1 MLVVLVDSPILLPG
15 LCLPA
20 SCVRLLCLRVC
31 LCCVY
36 VLVGVCVCEI
46 DYVIAHEDTGQGA
59 VLPKRN
65 VHIFL
70 ARERAAPVSHFVWAF
85 LSLLDPR
92 FGMSWIGPLRVHN
105 FAIAQVRS
113 LVQAKRTE
121 GVFHKPL
128 NLNPGDFS
136 INP

>member
-1 MLVVLVDSPILLPG
+1 MRIQDREQFCQKEMFIF
-15 LCLPA
+15 
-20 SCVRLLCLRVC
+20 
-31 LCCVY
+31 
-36 VLVGVCVCEI
+36 
-46 DYVIAHEDTGQGA
+46 
-59 VLPKRN
+59 
-65 VHIFL
+65 FL

-113 LVQAKRTE
+113 LVQAKRT
-121 GVFHKPL
+121 K
-128 NLNPGDFS
+128 GDFS